1 MDDPLGVL
9 GQALREF
16 TARVDAIGESQWDAA
31 TPDAEWCV
39 RDLVEHV
46 VDEHRWVPP
55 LMHGHDLQTAEQ
67 IVRGSQ
73 STRDVAGGA
82 GLDLASEWHDVAV
95 ASEQAFG
102 EPDALSR
109 TVSLSR
115 GPTPAADYLNEMIF
129 DLVVHGWDLGR
140 AIGYSGSLPE
150 SIVEPAYAIAQQFGD
165 MSFTGMFA
173 PPVAVADDAPTID
186 KLVAAT
192 GRDPK

>member
-192 GRDPK
+192 GRDPR